1 MADVA
6 VDASGAAPANL
17 LRRTLAIMT
26 ADVADYSRLTEVAEE
41 ETHLRLR
48 ALRVG
53 TIDPCVVS
61 YRGQI
66 VKNTGDGFLA
76 TFDSSVDAVRC
87 AGRCA
92 GPRRLSGRPCA
103 HRDLDC

>member
-1 MADVA
+1 
-6 VDASGAAPANL
+6 
-17 LRRTLAIMT
+17 MT

-87 AGRCA
+87 AIEVQRNVTASESPKSPDRKDSPSYGAELR
-92 GPRRLSGRPCA
+92 
-103 HRDLDC
+103 